1 MAPVCSLAGKC
12 KRADR
17 KHRLVEPDEVNN
29 SRGAT
34 FGACKLT
41 KEAPPNLSADYL
53 YLRQTAVVK
62 QAIDTARTSVPSGG
76 HSSSYLC
83 QQDSVFAAQDRRLA
97 CSHRSVA
104 SVEQFARSVE
114 RLVLGPQK

>member
-1 MAPVCSLAGKC
+1 MQ
-12 KRADR
+12 
-17 KHRLVEPDEVNN
+17 
-29 SRGAT
+29 T
-34 FGACKLT
+34 
-41 KEAPPNLSADYL
+41 APPNLLADYL

-97 CSHRSVA
+97 RRTGAGQRPPHQDRDGLGLPLPKRVRTRP
-104 SVEQFARSVE
+104 FATDRRRALNAGTAV
-114 RLVLGPQK
+114 